1 MFKLDV
7 KESDIKKIDNSIQ
20 AIITKKM
27 AEVEKASRDA
37 MKTMEAEATALAPT
51 GKTGKLK
58 SSINWK
64 EVGKLSYELR
74 AEAFYAAYVEFGT
87 GPQFKN
93 YPGKDEFWQKKAKE
107 FYKTGK
113 GKTFPRPFFY
123 PTVTKNIV
131 KLKDTLKNILAKN
144 A

>member
-1 MFKLDV
+1 MFKFDI
-7 KESDIKKIDNSIQ
+7 KESDIKKTYDSIES
-20 AIITKKM
+20 IINKKM
-27 AEVEKASRDA
+27 ESVEKSSKNI
-37 MKTMEAEATALAPT
+37 MKTMESEATGLAPV
-51 GKTGKLK
+51 GLTGKLK

-74 AEAFYAAYVEFGT
+74 ADVGYAAYVEFGT

-93 YPGKDEFWQKKAKE
+93 YPGKDDFWQKTAKE
-107 FYKTGK
+107 FFKNGK

-123 PTVTKNIV
+123 PTVTKNIA
-131 KLKDTLKNILAKN
+131 KLKEELKNILGRN